1 MCGKTLIDPFFL
13 LALAREVASVACL
26 MGPTTSKK
34 SFLLNSGAAAV
45 VGHNTSRY
53 GLGQK

>member
-13 LALAREVASVACL
+13 LAGVASVACL

-53 GLGQK
+53 GLRQK

>member
-13 LALAREVASVACL
+13 LALGEVASVACL

-53 GLGQK
+53 GLRQK

>member
-13 LALAREVASVACL
+13 LAGVASVACL

-34 SFLLNSGAAAV
+34 SFLLNRALLEQQQQLLA
-45 VGHNTSRY
+45 TTL
-53 GLGQK
+53 LGMA